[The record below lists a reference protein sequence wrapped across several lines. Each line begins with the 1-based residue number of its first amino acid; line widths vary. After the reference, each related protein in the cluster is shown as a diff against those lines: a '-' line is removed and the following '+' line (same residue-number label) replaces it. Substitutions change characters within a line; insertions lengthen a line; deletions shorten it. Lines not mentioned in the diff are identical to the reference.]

1 MQLTMG
7 EQDLLLHKAI
17 HLLHD
22 HVMIS
27 SRRHGTEGMLLW
39 DFLKFYF
46 VFAMLK
52 HQEYLLIISIDK
64 GVILMGFFF
73 LFSSI
78 KYLSR

>member
-1 MQLTMG
+1 
-7 EQDLLLHKAI
+7 
-17 HLLHD
+17 
-22 HVMIS
+22 
-27 SRRHGTEGMLLW
+27 
-39 DFLKFYF
+39 
-46 VFAMLK
+46 MLK